1 MSLWMPGA
9 QRTLVLTSTPGFT
22 GSAKKITLHTM
33 ECGSASKGCWPTYG
47 YGRSTPHF
55 SLCPGTGEIRQHIP
69 MNRSARALVS
79 PGGGRSPNI
88 NAGVN
93 IQIEVVGWAKDV
105 YRYDDAWYKQ
115 LAAWVTWIAKDQG
128 VPLTIPFSWPLTGGY
143 GTSGKGRVSWEK
155 FRDTSGVVAHVNVP
169 LNSHWDAPF
178 DQARLKKLLGI
189 GGLIPT
195 PPPPPT
201 PPPITDGRKKPFEW
215 SKVTADLGAGAY
227 MSYPCGRGNC
237 WNNTTPGG
245 RRGAK
250 WIMEVQ
256 KAMNARGYNLKVDGV
271 YGAKTDRMVNYF
283 QTNIWKV
290 KAGGCGKNTWDAIW
304 RIPIK

>member
-1 MSLWMPGA
+1 MSLWAPWA
-9 QRTLVLTSTPGFT
+9 DRTLVLTSTPGFT
-22 GSAKKITLHTM
+22 GGAKKITLHTM
-33 ECGSASKGCWPTYG
+33 ECGSPSKDCWPSYG
-47 YGRSTPHF
+47 NGRSTPHF
-55 SLCPGTGEIRQHIP
+55 SLNPGTGHARQHIP

-105 YRYDDAWYKQ
+105 YKNYNDDWYKQ
-115 LAAWVTWIAKDQG
+115 LAQWLAWICKDQG
-128 VPLTIPFSWPLTGGY
+128 IEKKFPFNWPLTGTY
-143 GTSGKGRVSWEK
+143 GTSGKGRVSWDR
-155 FRDTSGVVAHVNVP
+155 FRTANGIVAHMNAP
-169 LNSHWDAPF
+169 FNEHWDAPF
-178 DQARLKKLLGI
+178 DQARLGKYLGSSVVI
-189 GGLIPT
+189 T
-195 PPPPPT
+195 PPKPT

-227 MSYPCGRGNC
+227 MSNPCGRGNC

-256 KAMNARGYNLKVDGV
+256 KAMNARGYSLAVDGV
-271 YGAKTDRMVNYF
+271 YGPRTDKMVNYF
-283 QTNIWKV
+283 QTNIWRV

-304 RIPIK
+304 RIPVK